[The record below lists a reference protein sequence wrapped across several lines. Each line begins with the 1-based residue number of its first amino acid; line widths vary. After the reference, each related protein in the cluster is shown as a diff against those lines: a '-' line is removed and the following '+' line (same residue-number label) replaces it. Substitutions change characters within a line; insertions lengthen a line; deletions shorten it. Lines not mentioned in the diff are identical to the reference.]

1 MDGPQLVGVHLGTSS
16 VHVGVYDP
24 DGRQLSSGEA
34 PVSEQTTIAWE
45 RALREATPNL
55 PHTGICS
62 VASTSGTAVL
72 VDKYG
77 EPVFPPQMYFESAR
91 DQASQLAEL
100 ELSDIS
106 INQNIA
112 FSPTSPLP
120 KILKLREEFP
130 EKFEKVEWILN
141 PTTWLLYR
149 LRYDASTPWRDIE
162 TDWTNALKFGADITT
177 PLPTWFD
184 SLFESIG
191 LPESLFPTIRPPGS
205 FIGVADSQLA
215 ERTGF
220 DGVKLFQGL
229 TDGSA
234 SVLANGCL
242 KPGDFSIT
250 FGASSVVKY
259 VSESVSPHEA
269 LYYHRHPLDGY
280 LPGASFDTG
289 NLLRWVFDRIL
300 NCTPERGLELA
311 QQVPNGEEY
320 EIFLK
325 GNRSPFFDADIAGSL
340 LGLNYDTSL
349 STDEVH
355 GRIARGLIT
364 GIILTEWTFIAL
376 IEDHFG
382 TPIERVQV
390 INDDTPTLDGDY
402 SWWNSLRAS
411 IWDRPVV
418 EMEPRTTVG
427 AVIPPALITSVYGDV
442 EEAADKLL
450 RERSVIQPNPDLG
463 TDYSDQKAQ
472 YFDRWRRI
480 ADFYSVD

>member
-16 VHVGVYDP
+16 VNVAVYS
-24 DGRQLSSGEA
+24 REGEQISNGQA

-45 RALREATPNL
+45 RALREASPPL
-55 PHTGICS
+55 PGTGIGS
-62 VASTSGTAVL
+62 VASTSGTALL

-77 EPVFPPQMYFESAR
+77 EPVFSPKMYFESAP
-91 DQASQLAEL
+91 DQASELTEL
-100 ELSDIS
+100 ELSNLT

-120 KILKLREEFP
+120 KILRLRDEFP
-130 EKFEKVEWILN
+130 QKFQNVEWILS

-149 LRYDASTPWRDIE
+149 LRYDTSTQWRDIE

-177 PLPTWFD
+177 SIPTWFTA
-184 SLFESIG
+184 LFDRLG
-191 LPESLFPTIRPPGS
+191 LSKSLFPTIRPPGT

-220 DGVKLFQGL
+220 DGVKLYQGL
-229 TDGSA
+229 TDGNA

-259 VSESVSPHEA
+259 VAESVSPHEA

-280 LPGASFDTG
+280 LPGAAFDTG
-289 NLLRWVFDRIL
+289 NLLRWFFDRIL
-300 NCTPERGLELA
+300 DCPPKRGLELA
-311 QQVPNGEEY
+311 QQIPNGEEY
-320 EIFLK
+320 EMFLK
-325 GNRSPFFDADIAGSL
+325 GNRSPFFDADIGGSL
-340 LGLNYDTSL
+340 LGVNYDNSL

-355 GRIARGLIT
+355 GRLARGLIT
-364 GIILTEWTFIAL
+364 GIILTEWTYISL
-376 IEDHFG
+376 VEEHFG
-382 TPIERVQV
+382 TSIDRVHV
-390 INDDTPTLDGDY
+390 INDGTPTLDNNY
-402 SWWNSLRAS
+402 NWWNTLRAS

-427 AVIPPALITSVYGDV
+427 AVIPPALITSVYSDV

-450 RERSVIQPNPDLG
+450 RERNIIQPDPELG
-463 TDYSDQKAQ
+463 DDYNSRKKT
-472 YFDRWRRI
+472 YFDQWHQIVQYYQNR
-480 ADFYSVD
+480 